1 MTDEPQAQDDP
12 EVQEDGKRLA
22 VRLGGSLA
30 AGGAFLAILL
40 GGPWDD
46 RDTAGWG
53 FGLVAAVVVVAAVL
67 VGVRLAARPGRPPK
81 GRLTADYVALFAGTT
96 LVVMVGIPIVAF
108 FELFFDTI

>member
-1 MTDEPQAQDDP
+1 VTDESHAQDAP

-22 VRLGGSLA
+22 VRLGGSLV

-46 RDTAGWG
+46 RDTAAWG
-53 FGLVAAVVVVAAVL
+53 FGLIAAVVVVAAVL

-81 GRLTADYVALFAGTT
+81 GRLTADYLALFAGTT
-96 LVVMVGIPIVAF
+96 FVVVAGIPLVAF